1 MSSFSSGLAMES
13 SVFYMEKSAQAER
26 ALISALPEFHGQREI
41 SAGGVARRAIS
52 RECPLSIQVY
62 GQRIHSLNSN
72 DTKKPSQ
79 AQSMNHTKM

>member
-26 ALISALPEFHGQREI
+26 TFISVLPEFHEQREI

-52 RECPLSIQVY
+52 RECSAQYTDVWTADTLSQ
-62 GQRIHSLNSN
+62 L
-72 DTKKPSQ
+72 
-79 AQSMNHTKM
+79 